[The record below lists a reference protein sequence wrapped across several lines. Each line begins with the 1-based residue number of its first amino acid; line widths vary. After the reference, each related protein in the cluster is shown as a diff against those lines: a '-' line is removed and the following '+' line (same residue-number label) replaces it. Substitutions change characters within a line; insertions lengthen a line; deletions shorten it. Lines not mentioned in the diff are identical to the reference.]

1 MLYIVVPF
9 VVNCRDAFFPV
20 PFPLSP
26 FGFHRFKRPI
36 RLQCIASQNEF
47 LKKICSVCLY
57 SYEFRNNSCPAY
69 IGVALA
75 REQSQSGI
83 RQSDMNYEFLGG
95 ICPNNLVSK
104 LKKREGVPE
113 MGTKPLKALRG
124 YRASNR
130 GSNRGSRGS
139 NRGSKGSRKTPEAL
153 RG

>member
-1 MLYIVVPF
+1 M
-9 VVNCRDAFFPV
+9 
-20 PFPLSP
+20 
-26 FGFHRFKRPI
+26 G
-36 RLQCIASQNEF
+36 
-47 LKKICSVCLY
+47 
-57 SYEFRNNSCPAY
+57 
-69 IGVALA
+69 
-75 REQSQSGI
+75 
-83 RQSDMNYEFLGG
+83 
-95 ICPNNLVSK
+95 K

>member
-1 MLYIVVPF
+1 MTTADLDGP
-9 VVNCRDAFFPV
+9 A
-20 PFPLSP
+20 
-26 FGFHRFKRPI
+26 I
-36 RLQCIASQNEF
+36 RNANRGDS
-47 LKKICSVCLY
+47 
-57 SYEFRNNSCPAY
+57 
-69 IGVALA
+69 
-75 REQSQSGI
+75 RESTRRINPG
-83 RQSDMNYEFLGG
+83 L
-95 ICPNNLVSK
+95 